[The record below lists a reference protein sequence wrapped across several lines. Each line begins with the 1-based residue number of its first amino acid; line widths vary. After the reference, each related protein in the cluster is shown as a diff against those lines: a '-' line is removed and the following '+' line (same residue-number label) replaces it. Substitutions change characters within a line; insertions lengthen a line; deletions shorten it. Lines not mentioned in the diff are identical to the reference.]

1 MIRFGSTAAS
11 RSLRTQSAANLLVRP
26 HHQFSNNNNTNNTA
40 AAANSYHTSIDP
52 APPAAT
58 YDWAVNSSD
67 YKFNQD
73 QSDQEF
79 QEILGEIAQ
88 RFRRPFAFTNPHLL
102 DPNGVVAAA
111 INNTSNTSGALNRPN
126 PSWKKGPPPTRKQL
140 MKLIRRVTTPETAG
154 ITLDI
159 LSSYVEHYPREV
171 QPTHIGTFLRTAA
184 RTGYFYKVLDLIQT
198 SPAFA
203 GLINDDVAK
212 EAIRLYSIRIVA
224 AFATQSASNTSNIA
238 NNSTN
243 TTITTTPTTTTTTTA
258 GEPAYRALAR
268 LYQKMSVFT
277 NAEIEEQLDTHLVML
292 YGLAPFYKTHSHRKD
307 YRALVQM
314 HLAVVCEKLAQ
325 ATLIAEDSKVSA
337 HYGLNYY
344 YMNLVLGHL
353 GLRLLPEEDL
363 ATLLPKGGRGL
374 DLGKLDDLIA
384 RIEVV
389 FRNNKVS
396 SPLERYVKQ
405 AAQGLLAEQ
414 GRK

>member
-26 HHQFSNNNNTNNTA
+26 HHQFNNNSNNPTA
-40 AAANSYHTSIDP
+40 AANNYHTVIDP
-52 APPAAT
+52 TPAAAT
-58 YDWAVNSSD
+58 YDWTVNSSD
-67 YKFNQD
+67 FKFNQD
-73 QSDQEF
+73 QSEKEF

-88 RFRRPFAFTNPHLL
+88 RFRRPFAFTLPTIL
-102 DPNGVVAAA
+102 DPNSAVAA
-111 INNTSNTSGALNRPN
+111 IIGNNNSGGALNTPN
-126 PSWKKGPPPTRKQL
+126 HNWKKGPPPTRKQL

-159 LSSYVEHYPREV
+159 INTYVEHYPREV
-171 QPTHIGTFLRTAA
+171 QSTHIGTFLRTAA
-184 RTGYFYKVLDLIQT
+184 RTGYFYKVLDLIQN

-203 GLINDDVAK
+203 ELINDDVAK

-224 AFATQSASNTSNIA
+224 AFATQSASN
-238 NNSTN
+238 NNN
-243 TTITTTPTTTTTTTA
+243 TMTTG
-258 GEPAYRALAR
+258 GEPAYRSLAR

-292 YGLAPFYKTHSHRKD
+292 YGLAPFYKAHAHRKD

-314 HLAVVCEKLAQ
+314 HLAVVREKLAQ
-325 ATLIAEDSKVSA
+325 TTPIAEDSKVSA

-344 YMNLVLGHL
+344 YMNLVLGRL
-353 GLRLLPEEDL
+353 GLRLLPEEEL
-363 ATLLPKGGRGL
+363 AALPAHNAGRTL
-374 DLGKLDDLIA
+374 DLTKLDELIA

-389 FRNNKVS
+389 FRRNKVS

-414 GRK
+414 EISLEKMRKEATRETAIGNF

>member
-1 MIRFGSTAAS
+1 
-11 RSLRTQSAANLLVRP
+11 VRP
-26 HHQFSNNNNTNNTA
+26 HHQFSNNNTNSNTT

-67 YKFNQD
+67 FKFNQD
-73 QSDQEF
+73 QSEQEF

-102 DPNGVVAAA
+102 DPNGAVAAA
-111 INNTSNTSGALNRPN
+111 INNNTSGALNRPN

-171 QPTHIGTFLRTAA
+171 QSTHIGTFLRTAA

-224 AFATQSASNTSNIA
+224 AFATQSASNTSKI
-238 NNSTN
+238 TN
-243 TTITTTPTTTTTTTA
+243 TNNNKTTTTS

-325 ATLIAEDSKVSA
+325 ATLIAENSKVSA

-344 YMNLVLGHL
+344 YMNLVLGRL
-353 GLRLLPEEDL
+353 GLRLLPEEEL
-363 ATLLPKGGRGL
+363 AALLLPKSGRGL
-374 DLGKLDDLIA
+374 DLGKLDELIA
-384 RIEVV
+384 RIEIV

-414 GRK
+414 GRR